1 MCKLLYMVYF
11 YRDSIILTL
20 VSEGTS
26 IFGGFAIFTIVGYM
40 AHQTGKPVD
49 EVVQAGKG
57 TSIGH

>member
-1 MCKLLYMVYF
+1 MLYF
-11 YRDSIILTL
+11 HRDSIILTL

-57 TSIGH
+57 TSTAH